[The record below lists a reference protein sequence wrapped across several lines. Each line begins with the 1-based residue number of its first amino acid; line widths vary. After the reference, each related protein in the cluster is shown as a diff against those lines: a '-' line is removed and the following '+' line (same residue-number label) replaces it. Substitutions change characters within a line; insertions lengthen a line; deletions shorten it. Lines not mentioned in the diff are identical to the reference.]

1 MDGESRCLLQRI
13 GNVHVLPNILH
24 IAIPIK
30 KILFFLLSIHKF
42 QFFLK
47 FHFFQSLPET
57 LFKRAGVMT
66 IETTSVDIIS
76 PKVKHAPQEDA
87 SQGVSEDAPQG
98 VSEDAPQG
106 VSEDAPQG
114 VSEDAPQGV
123 SEDAPQGV
131 SEDDIETL
139 LSILQNL
146 EKSPIRVT
154 NQLSRA
160 YNLHNTT

>member
-1 MDGESRCLLQRI
+1 
-13 GNVHVLPNILH
+13 
-24 IAIPIK
+24 
-30 KILFFLLSIHKF
+30 
-42 QFFLK
+42 
-47 FHFFQSLPET
+47 
-57 LFKRAGVMT
+57 MT

-98 VSEDAPQG
+98 FSEDAPQGVSEDAPQG

-114 VSEDAPQGV
+114 VSVDAPQGV

-146 EKSPIRVT
+146 EKSPIHAEASQT
-154 NQLSRA
+154 NSVESQPPQ
-160 YNLHNTT
+160 HNMNNNQHTKS